1 MVKCRT
7 QVVDGDKIAERIKDG
22 IVKEVLGFN
31 QGKFQNA
38 EIRPNLAI
46 LLIGDNPESELYVG
60 KKTEEAKK
68 VGIDTHLY
76 KFDEEDSEED
86 ILKAIEIL
94 NQDSEI
100 DGILVQLPLPKKF
113 NTDKII
119 KAINYRKDVDCFH
132 PDNQGKAQNK
142 IISPVYGAVMEILKE
157 VDFDVK
163 DKKVLI
169 ISNSEIFGKNLEKI
183 LNNRKAEVKTVLSN
197 NPGLKKEISKADL
210 LITATGKPHFI
221 KKEMLKDGAGVID
234 IGISRKGKK
243 LKGDVDPYH
252 LGEKACFYT
261 PVPGGIGPMTVA
273 FLLKNTLELFKIKRD
288 KL

>member
-1 MVKCRT
+1 MRT
-7 QVVDGDKIAERIKDG
+7 QVIDGNKLADKIKD
-22 IVKEVLGFN
+22 EVFREILVLN
-31 QGKFQNA
+31 KNKVQNA
-38 EIRPNLAI
+38 DLRPNLAI
-46 LLIGDNPESELYVG
+46 LLIGNNPESELYVG

-76 KFDEEDSEED
+76 RFGEEDSEEN
-86 ILKAIEIL
+86 ILKAIEVL

-119 KAINYRKDVDCFH
+119 EKINYRKDVDCFH
-132 PDNQGKAQNK
+132 PVNQGKSQNK
-142 IISPVYGAVMEILKE
+142 TISPVYGAVMEILKE
-157 VDFDVK
+157 ADFNIEN
-163 DKKVLI
+163 KKVLI

-183 LNNRKAEVKTVLSN
+183 LIDKKAEVKTVLSN
-197 NPGLKKEISKADL
+197 NTSLEKEIFKAEL

-221 KKEMLKDGAGVID
+221 KSEMLKDGVGIID

-243 LKGDVDPYH
+243 LKGDVDPDH
-252 LGEKACFYT
+252 LEEKAVFYT

-273 FLLKNTLELFKIKRD
+273 LLLKNTLELFKIKRG
-288 KL
+288 